1 MFGRLHLFVL
11 CYSIAYLLTWFRS
24 LSSMASQYKLN
35 HQPPARQSLID
46 NPVIY
51 VYLSN
56 NLMLKVF
63 FWFTILG
70 ELVSFGFIFDFEPTK
85 PTQPTKERSTK
96 PMGFPLRISN
106 REPQFPP
113 SDSLCLHLFCP
124 ETLFRRIVEL
134 MEISCHPK
142 ARRKTCWFLW
152 GRSPVLPLFSHDI
165 NSSTQLRTVGFFS
178 HYKDSRH
185 WR

>member
-1 MFGRLHLFVL
+1 MLRL
-11 CYSIAYLLTWFRS
+11 IW
-24 LSSMASQYKLN
+24 
-35 HQPPARQSLID
+35 
-46 NPVIY
+46 
-51 VYLSN
+51 
-56 NLMLKVF
+56 
-63 FWFTILG
+63 WFTILG

-165 NSSTQLRTVGFFS
+165 NSSNQLRRVYIPIIRIPVIGGRMTWKCVDLILWDFQAS
-178 HYKDSRH
+178 KSRSRIH
-185 WR
+185 WILWGNPQYLPISSK